1 MKGSS
6 FVLTV
11 DDAAELL
18 GISRALAYTLVHRG
32 EVPSVRLGR
41 RIVVPRHGLLLMLG
55 IPPDPTEP
63 IDTTDV
69 PPAA

>member
-1 MKGSS
+1 MKRSS

-11 DDAAELL
+11 DEAAELL
-18 GISRALAYTLVHRG
+18 GISRALAYTIVHRG

-55 IPPDPTEP
+55 IPAEPPDPT
-63 IDTTDV
+63 DL